1 MLSEAHIEA
10 VRNSLMFRDLA
21 PALLEGL
28 LQRGSL
34 VRLSRGETLFVQ
46 GDRADHIFIVL
57 EGLMKLGRI
66 TSAGDDIVV
75 AVYGAGESF
84 GEAAALKG
92 GEYPVTVEAAEDAV
106 LFRLAARTIAEQIRQ
121 HPEIAMAMLAS
132 TFRHNR
138 ELVME
143 IEDIKG
149 HTGAQRLATFLVAL
163 APVEEGA
170 STFSL
175 PYDKGL
181 IAKRLGMKPESL
193 SRSIANLRPLGVSVR
208 GGHVSVADL
217 GRLREYVESDRSA
230 KQQATTPCA

>member
-1 MLSEAHIEA
+1 MLGKAH
-10 VRNSLMFRDLA
+10 VKTLRNSLMFRDLP
-21 PALLEGL
+21 PALLEDLLRRGGL
-28 LQRGSL
+28 A
-34 VRLSRGETLFVQ
+34 RLSRGETLFVQ
-46 GDRADHIFIVL
+46 GDRARSIFIVL

-75 AVYGAGESF
+75 AVYGPGESF

-92 GEYPVTVEAAEDAV
+92 GKYPVTVEAVEDAV
-106 LFRLAARTIAEQIRQ
+106 LFQIAAKTIAEQIRQ

-149 HTGAQRLATFLVAL
+149 HTGAQRLATFLLAL
-163 APVEEGA
+163 APVQEGA
-170 STFSL
+170 SAFAL

-217 GRLREYVESDRSA
+217 GRLREFAESDRPGR
-230 KQQATTPCA
+230 KQATPCA